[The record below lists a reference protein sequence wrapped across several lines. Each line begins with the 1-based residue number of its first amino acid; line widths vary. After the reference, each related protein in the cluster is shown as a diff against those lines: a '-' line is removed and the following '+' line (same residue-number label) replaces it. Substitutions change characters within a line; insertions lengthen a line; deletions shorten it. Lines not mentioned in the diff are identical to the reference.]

1 MATSLHLPGRS
12 SSRDDGGR
20 LWAKRIEADT
30 GYFEWFLATPTQL
43 WIAGSHVQGRPA
55 RPRYWSRQRRRW
67 DWVTIGDGVITEIG
81 AADSGRMV
89 AWIER
94 PDDFLLDRWSSRV
107 RESRDGGR
115 SRREVRR
122 PSNRPATDRLSV
134 FKKIR
139 RESVD
144 RAQDWET
151 VTSYDRL
158 WRTLWSH
165 KNTSAFDVQ
174 HRTSRTAPLADYV
187 PLLGLPVVAARATRA
202 ALS

>member
-1 MATSLHLPGRS
+1 MGEADR
-12 SSRDDGGR
+12 GGR
-20 LWAKRIEADT
+20 GL
-30 GYFEWFLATPTQL
+30 FEWFLATPTQL
-43 WIAGSHVQGRPA
+43 WIAGSHVQEAPGEA
-55 RPRYWSRQRRRW
+55 KILVATATGW

-81 AADSGRMV
+81 AAHSGRMV
-89 AWIER
+89 AWIEH

-107 RESRDGGR
+107 HESRDGGR
-115 SRREVRR
+115 SWREVRR
-122 PSNRPATDRLSV
+122 PSKRPATDRLSV

-165 KNTSAFDVQ
+165 KNASAFDVQ
-174 HRTSRTAPLADYV
+174 YRTSRTAPWQTMSRFSACQ
-187 PLLGLPVVAARATRA
+187 
-202 ALS
+202 